1 MSDIESAFDTVLGS
15 YVPEEWKPH
24 FHLFFDRQQRP
35 TVGAT
40 VEDKSLLE
48 FSEIRDDL
56 FLAMLKAVN
65 EVLKNEIPEDL
76 DKVYLSFSSGCWKRK
91 NAFTVK
97 GDLPTKVYL
106 ALARRKI
113 PKFFDELPDRAKQEL
128 MKRERKE
135 YRRDEVQTLFDS
147 LRPTGCNI
155 TELLRNNNFCVGYH
169 KELNYPL
176 IFVYQINSK
185 NGEIVTSFAFGGE
198 IFAALKELDSFVRE
212 SPDVGQKG
220 YCISMIIP
228 SVANP
233 EMVSRYQAV
242 AVIDEAEFARFT
254 RKSVD
259 AVKSSWGY
267 ESMGGRKYF

>member
-1 MSDIESAFDTVLGS
+1 MSDKRAFDTVLDS
-15 YVPEEWKPH
+15 YVPEIWKRH

-65 EVLKNEIPEDL
+65 EVLENEIPEDL

-113 PKFFDELPDRAKQEL
+113 PKFFDELHRAKQEL
-128 MKRERKE
+128 IKRERRE

-147 LRPTGCNI
+147 LGSTGCNI
-155 TELLRNNNFCVGYH
+155 TKFPRNNNFYVGYH